1 MRISL
6 LFTTIVFL
14 VVALSSVT
22 YASTGSSNIE
32 LTSRSKLSFWS
43 QWLSNA
49 KDILLGQMGLHPLS
63 LEVSRNTSSS
73 NPLNDLKLDFSNPT
87 ALGMPAD
94 WVIDPECTVPGK
106 NYANWIFWI
115 LFSRKFVTEKW
126 FYRTIDGSC
135 NWPRVGETSYG
146 KAGTQF
152 SRDVMKSFYDD
163 GVSLCRTPF
172 FSGTS
177 RVAHIRILYLG
188 LNAQKGS

>member
-1 MRISL
+1 MRIAQL
-6 LFTTIVFL
+6 LTTVL
-14 VVALSSVT
+14 LLTVALSSVA
-22 YASTGSSNIE
+22 YASTAASNIE

-49 KDILLGQMGLHPLS
+49 KDTLLGHMGMHPLS

-94 WVIDPECTVPGK
+94 WVIDPECTVP
-106 NYANWIFWI
+106 
-115 LFSRKFVTEKW
+115 EKW

-135 NWPRVGETSYG
+135 NWPREGETSYG
-146 KAGTQF
+146 KAGTPF

-163 GVSLCRTPF
+163 GVSLYRTS
-172 FSGTS
+172 SGSS
-177 RVAHIRILYLG
+177 RVYLHPYLYLG
-188 LNAQKGS
+188 FKA